1 MERKITRERF
11 IETSLQLFQSRGF
24 KATTMRDIAKALD
37 IEAATLY
44 NYIQSKQSLLDE
56 LLFDIANQFHEGL
69 SNIYESSYGPVDQL
83 KAIVDLN
90 VRLTAEHPFQVALL
104 VGEWKH
110 LKAERQAEFLE
121 HRAGYERMVQG
132 IIKKGMEL
140 GQLRKMDLEIATYSF
155 LSSIRWLFSWYI
167 NQTERPNPVEL
178 EKQLSDFILKG
189 MQDFG

>member
-1 MERKITRERF
+1 MERKITREQF

-56 LLFDIANQFHEGL
+56 LIFEIANQFHRGL
-69 SNIYESSYGPVDQL
+69 SNIYESSYDPVDQL
-83 KAIVDLN
+83 KAIIDLN
-90 VRLTAEHPFQVALL
+90 VRLTAEHPYQVALL

-110 LKAERQAEFLE
+110 LKTERQAEFLA

-132 IIKKGMEL
+132 IIKKGMEV
-140 GQLRKMDLEIATYSF
+140 GQLRKMNLEIATYSF
-155 LSSIRWLFSWYI
+155 LSAIRWLFSWYI
-167 NQTERPNPVEL
+167 IQTERPNPVEL

-189 MQDFG
+189 MQGLE